1 MSINRRQWLKRAT
14 GAGIGLAAGSLG
26 LEAPELHAS
35 TKKQKLDGVEEFTS
49 ACNFCACGCGMIC
62 HVKDGELVNLEGD
75 PDHVINEGALCA
87 KGAAMSATHTSE
99 RRVKRPRY
107 RAPGSDEWTEI
118 SWEEALGK
126 IAHKMKAT
134 RDANWTANENVK
146 GVDYQVNRT
155 DAIGFLGGAQNT
167 NEDCYLLTKAARLL
181 GSVSVEHQA
190 RLCHGPSV
198 PALAAAFGR
207 GAMTNHWLDMQH
219 SKVFLIEGSN
229 VAENHV
235 MGMKWIKKAQEKG
248 AIVIHV
254 DPRFTRTSSGADI
267 FARIRAG
274 SDIAFLNA
282 MTNYILQHKLYDE
295 EYVKLNTNA
304 LLHGKAEFDF
314 NDGVFSGFDE
324 ATHHYETTSWEYQLD
339 GSKKPTKAKSLDDPN
354 CVFATLKKF
363 YSRYTLELGSQI
375 SGIPVEQIKLIAET
389 MAKHKP
395 GCIVYAL
402 GATQHT
408 YGVQQ
413 IRCYGILQLLLG
425 NIGVP
430 GGGVNALRGEP
441 NVQGAC
447 DMAVLNHYLPGYLNY
462 PNADQPTLKEWTKSN
477 GTFREKFF
485 VNMLKSWFGENATAD
500 NDFGYGMLPKRNPA
514 KDYTVYGMMESAL
527 HGQMK
532 MLYVIG
538 QNPIVTNANLNVTYA
553 GFAALETLVVQD
565 LWETETAEFWRR
577 PGVDPKT
584 IKTEVFLLPA
594 AYFMEKDGTLTGAGR
609 MVQWRYAAVKPPGEA
624 KTDIEI
630 LDVLFNKL
638 RALYKDS
645 TDPKDQPFLKAQWNY
660 PANGLSE
667 AVLREIGGT
676 DLKTGLPVNGIADL
690 QPDGTTACGAWI
702 YAGVFKGGKN
712 LTKRRDNKTDPSG
725 LGIYPGFAWTWPGN
739 MHVLY
744 NRASC
749 DAKGQPLNKDRAIV
763 WWDDKQKKWAGW
775 DTPDVPVAT
784 DGPDTPNG
792 QRPFRMNGE
801 GVARLLAAPYKDPDP
816 KDKELPRDVS
826 YTPKDGPLPEFYE
839 PVESPTANAMHP
851 AVATN
856 PCLKY
861 PRLKDGRHP
870 IGTKE
875 KFPYV
880 LMTSSMAEHW
890 CCGSVTRNSPWLN
903 ELVPEPVVEIPE
915 KLALKLGLKHGE
927 HARVSSA
934 RGEVTVKTVVTK
946 RMQTLNINGE
956 EVVSVWMPYNW
967 GFKGL
972 STGPS
977 TNVLTIDA
985 VDPVAGTQET
995 KACLVNIVPA
1005 SDGKGGSH
1013 V

>member
-1 MSINRRQWLKRAT
+1 MSINRREWLKRAT
-14 GAGIGLAAGSLG
+14 GASVGLAAGALG
-26 LEAPELHAS
+26 VQAPELHAA
-35 TKKQKLDGVEEFTS
+35 TKEKLEGVEEFTS

-62 HVKDGELVNLEGD
+62 HVKDGKLINLEGD

-99 RRVKRPRY
+99 LRLKKPRY
-107 RAPGSDEWTEI
+107 RAPGAEEWTEI
-118 SWEEALGK
+118 SWEEALDK
-126 IAHKMKAT
+126 IAHRIKTT
-134 RDANWTANENVK
+134 RDADWIATENIK
-146 GVDYQVNRT
+146 GVEYQVNRN

-167 NEDCYLLTKAARLL
+167 NEECYLITKAARLL
-181 GSVSVEHQA
+181 GTVSVEHQA
-190 RLCHGPSV
+190 RLCHSPSV
-198 PALAAAFGR
+198 PALATAFGR

-229 VAENHV
+229 VAENHI

-254 DPRFTRTSSGADI
+254 DPRYTRTSAAADI
-267 FARIRAG
+267 YARIRAG

-295 EYVKLNTNA
+295 EYVKLHTNA
-304 LLHGKAEFDF
+304 LMRTKADFDF
-314 NDGVFSGFDE
+314 NDGIFSGFDE
-324 ATHHYETTSWEYQLD
+324 VACHYETASWEYQLD
-339 GSKKPTKAKSLDDPN
+339 GAKKPEKAKSLDDPD

-395 GCIVYAL
+395 GCIMYAL

-413 IRCYGILQLLLG
+413 IRCYGIIQLLLG
-425 NIGVP
+425 NIGIP

-447 DMAVLNHYLPGYLNY
+447 DMAVLNSYLPGYLNY
-462 PNADQPTLKEWTKSN
+462 PNADQPTLKEWTRSN

-485 VNMLKSWFGENATAD
+485 VNTMKSWFGENATAE
-500 NDFGYGMLPKRNPA
+500 NDFGYGMLPRRNPS
-514 KDYTVYGMMESAL
+514 KDYAVYGMMESAL
-527 HGQMK
+527 HGKMK

-538 QNPIVTNANLNVTYA
+538 QNPIVTNANLNVTFA
-553 GFAALETLVVQD
+553 GFAALETLVVHD
-565 LWETETAEFWRR
+565 LWETETADFWCR
-577 PGVDPKT
+577 PGVDPKS

-594 AYFMEKDGTLTGAGR
+594 AYFMEKDGTITGAGR
-609 MVQWRYAAVKPPGEA
+609 MVQWRYAAVNPPGEA

-630 LDVLFNKL
+630 LDVLFKKV
-638 RALYKDS
+638 RELYRDS
-645 TDPKDQPFLKAQWNY
+645 IDPKDQPILKATWAY
-660 PANGLSE
+660 PANDRSE
-667 AVLREIGGT
+667 AVLREIGGI
-676 DLKTGLPVNGIADL
+676 DLKTGQSVNGIADL
-690 QPDGTTACGAWI
+690 QPDGTTACGSWI
-702 YAGVFKGGKN
+702 YAGIFKGGKN

-749 DAKGQPLNKDRAIV
+749 DAKGQPFNKDRAIV
-763 WWDDKQKKWAGW
+763 WWDETQKKWAGW
-775 DTPDVPVAT
+775 DTPDVPVPT

-792 QRPFRMNGE
+792 QHPFRMNGE

-816 KDKELPRDVS
+816 KEKELPRDVS

-839 PVESPTANAMHP
+839 PIESPTANVMHP

-856 PCLKY
+856 PCVKY
-861 PRLKDGRHP
+861 PRLKDGRQP
-870 IGTKE
+870 IGTRE

-880 LMTSSMAEHW
+880 LTTSSMAEHW
-890 CCGSVTRNSPWLN
+890 GCGSVTRNSPWLN
-903 ELVPEPVVEIPE
+903 ELVPEPTVEIPE
-915 KLALKLGLKHGE
+915 KLAAKIGLKHGDQ
-927 HARVSSA
+927 ARVSSA
-934 RGEVTVKTVVTK
+934 RGEVIVTAVVTK

-977 TNVLTIDA
+977 VNILTIDA
-985 VDPVAGTQET
+985 LDPVAATQET

-1005 SDGKGGSH
+1005 SEGKGGSH

>member
-1 MSINRRQWLKRAT
+1 V
-14 GAGIGLAAGSLG
+14 
-26 LEAPELHAS
+26 EAPELHAA
-35 TKKQKLDGVEEFTS
+35 TQKEKLEGVEEFTS

-62 HVKDGELVNLEGD
+62 HVKDGKLVNLEGD

-99 RRVKRPRY
+99 LRLKRPRY
-107 RAPGSDEWTEI
+107 RAPGATEWTDI
-118 SWEEALGK
+118 SWDEALDK
-126 IAHKMKAT
+126 IARKIKTT
-134 RDANWTANENVK
+134 RDANWTATESIK
-146 GVDYQVNRT
+146 GVEYQVNRN
-155 DAIGFLGGAQNT
+155 DALGFLGAAQNT
-167 NEDCYLLTKAARLL
+167 NEECYLITKASRLL
-181 GSVSVEHQA
+181 GTVSVEHQA

-198 PALAAAFGR
+198 PSLAAAFGR

-229 VAENHV
+229 VAENHI
-235 MGMKWIKKAQEKG
+235 MGMKWIKKAQDKG

-254 DPRFTRTSSGADI
+254 DPRYTRTSAGADI
-267 FARIRAG
+267 YARIRAG

-304 LLHGKAEFDF
+304 LMRAKADFDF
-314 NDGVFSGFDE
+314 NDGIFSGFDE
-324 ATHHYETTSWEYQLD
+324 ATHHYDTATWEYQLD
-339 GSKKPTKAKSLDDPN
+339 GTKKPTKATSLDDPN

-363 YSRYTLELGSQI
+363 YSRYTLELGSRI

-395 GCIVYAL
+395 GCIMYAL

-408 YGVQQ
+408 SGVQQ
-413 IRCYGILQLLLG
+413 IRCYGIIQLLLG

-441 NVQGAC
+441 NVQGSS

-462 PNADQPTLKEWTKSN
+462 PNADQTSLKEWTKSN

-485 VNMLKSWFGENATAD
+485 VNTLKAWFGDNATAE
-500 NDFGYGMLPKRNPA
+500 NDFGYGMLPKRNPG

-527 HGQMK
+527 HGQLK

-538 QNPIVTNANLNVTYA
+538 QNPIVTNANLNVTFA
-553 GFAALETLVVQD
+553 GFASLETLVVQE
-565 LWETETAEFWRR
+565 LWETETADFWRR
-577 PGVDPKT
+577 PGVDPT
-584 IKTEVFLLPA
+584 SIKTEVFLLPA
-594 AYFMEKDGTLTGAGR
+594 AYFMEKEGTITGAGR

-630 LDVLFNKL
+630 LDVLFNKI

-645 TDPKDQPFLKAQWNY
+645 TDPKDQPILKATWSY
-660 PANGLSE
+660 PANARSE

-676 DLKTGLPVNGIADL
+676 DLKTGQSVNGITDL

-702 YAGVFKGGKN
+702 YAGIFKGGKN

-763 WWDDKQKKWAGW
+763 WWDDQQKKWAGW
-775 DTPDVPVAT
+775 DTPDVPVPT

-801 GVARLLAAPYKDPDP
+801 GVARLLATSYRDPDP

-839 PVESPTANAMHP
+839 PIESPTPNAMHP

-856 PCLKY
+856 PCVKY

-870 IGTKE
+870 IGSRE

-880 LMTSSMAEHW
+880 LTTSSMAEHW

-915 KLALKLGLKHGE
+915 KLATQIGLKHGE

-934 RGEVTVKTVVTK
+934 RGEVIVKAVVTK

-985 VDPVAGTQET
+985 VDPGAGTQET